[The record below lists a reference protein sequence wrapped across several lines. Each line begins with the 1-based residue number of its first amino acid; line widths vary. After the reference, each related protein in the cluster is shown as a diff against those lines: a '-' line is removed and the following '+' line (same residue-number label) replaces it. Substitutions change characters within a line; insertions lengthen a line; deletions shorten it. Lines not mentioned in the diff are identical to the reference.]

1 MRPLP
6 ATRATLPTTQVIITK
21 MRGRRAREPLEVVFD
36 QTELEEVVLRSVRW
50 RTDALKGE
58 EENLKTDNTP
68 AETSEQRSVQFPER
82 EACPDGDIV
91 PARRP
96 GRQLMTLN
104 FPNPSCSFDATKN
117 RVGFWGY
124 DNVIEISFYVG
135 ADALKRLCPEMTD
148 AEAGFLKAF
157 DAARKRIHEV
167 AEEVYAR
174 GKRGSYAYV
183 LAAED
188 F

>member
-1 MRPLP
+1 M
-6 ATRATLPTTQVIITK
+6 K
-21 MRGRRAREPLEVVFD
+21 
-36 QTELEEVVLRSVRW
+36 
-50 RTDALKGE
+50 
-58 EENLKTDNTP
+58 
-68 AETSEQRSVQFPER
+68 
-82 EACPDGDIV
+82 
-91 PARRP
+91 
-96 GRQLMTLN
+96 LN

-135 ADALKRLCPEMTD
+135 ADALTKLCPGMHN
-148 AEAGFLKAF
+148 AEAGFLKAYG
-157 DAARKRIHEV
+157 AARKRIHEV

-174 GKRGSYAYV
+174 GRKGSYAYI